1 MDNLG
6 SKLKELSLRA
16 PSQELDDRV
25 LGLKTERPPRPV
37 RRVPLWSAVAA
48 SLVMASLGFAAGVAC
63 HGTRTVDSPETR
75 PPIRVE
81 LIYDSPTGTNPFD
94 FTTASTDF
102 AHSEWEVTVIGDTE
116 TST

>member
-1 MDNLG
+1 MDNLE
-6 SKLKELSLRA
+6 SNLRKLPLRA
-16 PSQELDDRV
+16 PSERLDDRV
-25 LGLKTERPPRPV
+25 LGLKPERTSRAAQ
-37 RRVPLWSAVAA
+37 RVPVWSAVAA
-48 SLVMASLGFAAGVAC
+48 SLLMAGLGFAAGLNCRGA
-63 HGTRTVDSPETR
+63 GTVDSPEAD

-102 AHSEWEVTVIGDTE
+102 SHGEWELTVIAGTE